1 MRRRIVELCFVLL
14 GLFAVGCSTDPS
26 GKNTELS
33 DVNAVSD
40 APSALPAV
48 NDYSDFGPFE
58 FTSET
63 ETGPDG
69 TYTIVRPKTLGVL
82 GEDRFLHAPIIFG
95 PGIGSAPSS
104 LMPLLERIASHG
116 FVIISKTLN
125 GGPGSS
131 ENNRRMTDGLD
142 WLIAQNATP
151 GSMFEGKLAVDRA
164 ISMGYSVGGTAA
176 VDVAGHDA
184 IIAVVSIHGH
194 SAKPIDESNASF
206 LLMGGTKDIMR
217 DGQSWLAPTY
227 EALEEPT
234 IFALVEDADHG
245 YITRTLNGVQGGVET
260 PTMIAWIRYW
270 AYNDKAAGRYFI
282 GDDCIMSKSPW
293 TNMQRKNWE

>member
-1 MRRRIVELCFVLL
+1 MRKKVIELCFVLL
-14 GLFAVGCSTDPS
+14 AVSVIGCSTDPS
-26 GKNTELS
+26 GKRTPVNDIEA
-33 DVNAVSD
+33 DVDS
-40 APSALPAV
+40 SLTLPPV
-48 NDYSDFGPFE
+48 GDYSDFGPFE
-58 FTSET
+58 FASET

-82 GEDRFLHAPIIFG
+82 GEDCFLHAPIICG

-125 GGPGSS
+125 GGPGNP
-131 ENNRRMTDGLD
+131 ENNRRMIDGLD
-142 WLIAQNATP
+142 WLIAQNKTA
-151 GSMFEGKLAVDRA
+151 GSIFEGKLAVDRA

-194 SAKPIDESNASF
+194 GAKPIEESNAAF
-206 LLMGGTKDIMR
+206 LLMGGTKDVMR

-227 EALEEPT
+227 EALENQT
-234 IFALVEDADHG
+234 IFSLVEDADHG
-245 YITRTLNGVQGGVET
+245 YITRTLDGVQGGVET
-260 PTMIAWIRYW
+260 PAMIAWIRYW
-270 AYNDKAAGRYFI
+270 AYNDQEAKQYFY

-293 TNMQRKNWE
+293 TNTQRKNWE

>member
-1 MRRRIVELCFVLL
+1 MRKKIFELCFVLL
-14 GLFAVGCSTDPS
+14 GVLAAGCSTDPT
-26 GKNTELS
+26 GKINDASS
-33 DVNAVSD
+33 DIDAASTLPSVN
-40 APSALPAV
+40 
-48 NDYSDFGPFE
+48 NYSDFGPFE

-82 GEDRFLHAPIIFG
+82 GEERFLHAPIIFG

-125 GGPGSS
+125 AGPGSP
-131 ENNRRMTDGLD
+131 ENNRRMIDGLD
-142 WLIAQNATP
+142 WLIAQNNTP
-151 GSMFEGKLAVDRA
+151 DSLFEGKLAVDRA

-194 SAKPIDESNASF
+194 SAKPIDETSASF

-227 EALEEPT
+227 EALEAQT
-234 IFALVEDADHG
+234 LFSLVEDADHG
-245 YITRTLNGVQGGVET
+245 YITRTANGVQGGVET
-260 PTMIAWIRYW
+260 PAMIAWIRYW
-270 AYNDKAAGRYFI
+270 AYNDNEAKKYFF
-282 GDDCIMSKSPW
+282 GDDCIMSQSPW
-293 TNMQRKNWE
+293 TNLQRKNWE